1 MLNLTSAQADAL
13 ACFRKFLERPEEP
26 VFLLRGYA
34 GTGKTYLLQAL
45 LAELAGRQQ
54 RAVLLAPT
62 GRAARVMAQQTGRTE
77 AATIHRAIYDFKQLR
92 PLETEGADAD
102 KSFKFF
108 FGLGE
113 NTARKGTVFVVD
125 EASMVADAFS
135 ESEFFRLG
143 SGHLLRDL
151 LAFVQ
156 PTPANGYKLLLV
168 GDRAQLPPV
177 GDADSWALDADWLTT
192 KLGGAVVREIEL
204 TDVVRQAAG
213 SGILANATAVREA
226 LRQQQFAGLK
236 LMPSADV
243 RQLESGGLLPAYLAA
258 GGHPE
263 ALNQAIIITY
273 SNNLAQGYN
282 AQVRRHFFG
291 AGFKD
296 AFPAQPSIQVGDRL
310 MVTQNNYLDQDEPV
324 YNGEFAAVRQVGAA
338 YSRVRRVTINKTAVQ
353 VTLTWRPV
361 RVAFV
366 RPDGTSYEMERLLLD
381 DFLTSPDN
389 ALRSEQVKAL
399 YVDAVIRWRERTNG
413 YTEKHPDFDKFLKSD
428 PHFHALRAKY
438 GYAVTCHKAQGGTWH
453 TAFVDFAG
461 HRGQAHAH
469 YFRWVYTALTRASQM
484 LYLLNDGSFTP
495 WEKMRVFTAPPP
507 PPKGGGVALFP
518 EVLQQ
523 QTAQFDPLEALET
536 RLGIAGRPL
545 PQVQQF
551 RRVARRLQDVGFEVE
566 QVSDSQSALRY
577 GLRRGAETAE
587 VVAYYGAA
595 NSFSSV
601 QPGKASAATAA
612 AVARLREP
620 LPEAACPVPV
630 VLDPNGPPA
639 LASFYE
645 LFAERAAA
653 ASIVIL
659 TVQPKPYLHR
669 YLVQDDTG
677 RAVVLFDYDKK
688 GRMKNARVDQH
699 DSPELLEKLGA
710 ILRSLD

>member
-1 MLNLTSAQADAL
+1 MTLTPAQTAALTS
-13 ACFRKFLERPEEP
+13 FREFLNRPEEP
-26 VFLLRGYA
+26 GFLLRGYA

-45 LAELAGRQQ
+45 LAELAQRQQ

-77 AATIHRAIYDFKQLR
+77 AATIHRGIYDFTQLR
-92 PLETEGADAD
+92 PLQTEGADAD

-108 FGLGE
+108 FGLRL
-113 NTARKGTVFVVD
+113 NTAPKGTVFVVD

-151 LAFVQ
+151 LAYVK

-177 GDADSWALDADWLTT
+177 GDADSWALDASWLTNN
-192 KLGGAVVREIEL
+192 LGGAPIREIEL

-226 LRQQQFAGLK
+226 LRLRHFAGLK
-236 LMPSADV
+236 LTPGTDV

-258 GGHPE
+258 GGSPE

-273 SNNLAQGYN
+273 SNNLAQKYN

-291 AGFKD
+291 AGFTEE
-296 AFPAQPSIQVGDRL
+296 FPAQPTIQVGDRL
-310 MVTQNNYLDQDEPV
+310 MVTQNNYLDLEEPV
-324 YNGEFAAVRQVGAA
+324 YNGEFAAVRQIGAA
-338 YSRVRRVTINKTAVQ
+338 YSRMRRVTVNKTAVQ

-361 RVAFV
+361 RLGFV
-366 RPDGTSYEMERLLLD
+366 RPDGTSYEIERLLLN
-381 DFLTSPDN
+381 DFLTSADN

-399 YVDAVIRWRERTNG
+399 YVDAVIRWRERTG
-413 YTEKHPDFDKFLKSD
+413 HSEKHAEFGKFLKSD

-461 HRGQAHAH
+461 HSGQAHAH
-469 YFRWVYTALTRASQM
+469 YFRWVYTALTRASQT

-495 WEKMRVFTAPPP
+495 WEKMRVFTTPPP

-523 QTAQFDPLEALET
+523 QTAQFDPLEALEK
-536 RLGIAGRPL
+536 RLGITGRPL

-551 RRVARRLQDVGFEVE
+551 RRVARQLQDVGFEVD
-566 QVSDSQSALRY
+566 QVSDGQNALRY
-577 GLRRGAETAE
+577 GLRRGGEAAE
-587 VVAYYGAA
+587 VVAYYSAA
-595 NSFSSV
+595 NPFSSV
-601 QPGKASAATAA
+601 QPGKSSTATAA

-630 VLDPNGPPA
+630 VFDPNGPPA

-653 ASIVIL
+653 VGIVIL

-669 YLVQDDTG
+669 YQLQDDTG
-677 RAVVLFDYDKK
+677 RAVVLFDYDRK
-688 GRMKNARVDQH
+688 GRMTNARVDQH
-699 DSPELLEKLGA
+699 DSPELLNKLDA
-710 ILRSLD
+710 ILRFLD